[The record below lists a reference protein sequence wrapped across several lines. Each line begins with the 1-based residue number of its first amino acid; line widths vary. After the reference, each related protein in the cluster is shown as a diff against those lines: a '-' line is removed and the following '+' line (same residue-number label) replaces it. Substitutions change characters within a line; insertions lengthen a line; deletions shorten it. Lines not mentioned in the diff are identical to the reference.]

1 MTVRGARLAIAVLLS
16 LAHAG
21 YGATLVYTG
30 TLSGAAQSP
39 PVASSGTGFT
49 TVTYDT
55 VAHTLLVGITFSGLT
70 GTTTASHIHCCVAA
84 PGNIGVATE
93 TPSFSGFP
101 LGVTSGSYSHVFD
114 LTLAASW
121 NPAFVTLQGS
131 VPGAEA
137 ALATGLAGG
146 TSYLNIH
153 TDTFPGGEIRSFLT
167 FSSPVEL
174 LRFGAE

>member
-21 YGATLVYTG
+21 YGAVLVYTG
-30 TLSGAAQSP
+30 TLNGGNQNPVNASP
-39 PVASSGTGFT
+39 GTGLT
-49 TVTYDT
+49 TVTYND
-55 VAHTLLVGITFSGLT
+55 VAHSLQVDITFLGLSGA
-70 GTTTASHIHCCVAA
+70 TTLSHIHCCVAA
-84 PGNIGVATE
+84 PGNVGIATE
-93 TPSFSGFP
+93 VPSFSGFP
-101 LGVTSGSYSHVFD
+101 AGVTSGSYSHLFD

-121 NPAFVTLQGS
+121 NPTFGGGTPA
-131 VPGAEA
+131 GAEA
-137 ALATGLAGG
+137 ALAAGLAAGM
-146 TSYLNIH
+146 SYLNIH